1 MSGPWACRSLL
12 LSHSW
17 YAWCH
22 CFLRKLSPP
31 YSRRTT
37 FYCTSFY
44 SASKVLCFLP
54 LSFFLTKWRSGA
66 TLCWTILLA
75 PFSQQHSLTYFTL
88 FTIVFV
94 MIICGQCDLLKAQRK
109 IYHFFSNKVF
119 LMEACT
125 LFFRQNATAYL
136 TDCSRE
142 ETTFTCTGKQTNQK
156 ICDSLYCDIHLIV
169 VIWT

>member
-17 YAWCH
+17 YPWCH
-22 CFLRKLSPP
+22 CFIRN
-31 YSRRTT
+31 
-37 FYCTSFY
+37 C
-44 SASKVLCFLP
+44 LP
-54 LSFFLTKWRSGA
+54 LTAGA
-66 TLCWTILLA
+66 PHFIALHFILLQRYYV
-75 PFSQQHSLTYFTL
+75 FSLSHFFNKVKIWGSPVLNNSIG
-88 FTIVFV
+88 TIFPAAFAH
-94 MIICGQCDLLKAQRK
+94 IFHTFHYCICYDNLWSVWLAEGSEED
-109 IYHFFSNKVF
+109 YHFFSNKVF

-125 LFFRQNATAYL
+125 LFFRQNAIAYL

-156 ICDSLYCDIHLIV
+156 ICDSLYYDIHLIV